1 MNNKNFHGVFAA
13 AVTPLLEDFSP
24 DYDAIPP
31 FLDFLADQG
40 CHGTLILGTTGEGP
54 SFSFNERSKIFK
66 VATEIRQ
73 THPNFILYAGTG
85 TPSMQET
92 IELNKIVFD
101 LGFDGV
107 VVLPPYYFRKANDD
121 GLFAWFYEVINR
133 SVPKGRFLLGYHIPA
148 VSGVPLTMEL
158 LERLKDAFPDRFG
171 GIKDSSGDQKRIV
184 EFESIFGS
192 DLLYY
197 VGNDQLFLKALNH
210 HGAGMITALSNVSG
224 KLASAIWEKHLSDAP
239 YLNLEDKLNHA
250 RSVLEKYPPF
260 APTIKAILHRL
271 YKFPFW
277 SARPPLE
284 NLNQENIEL
293 ITENISKYILDGF

>member
-1 MNNKNFHGVFAA
+1 MNDKKFTGAFAA

-31 FLDFLADQG
+31 FIKFPANQG

-54 SFSFNERSKIFK
+54 SFSFSERSKIFK
-66 VATEIRQ
+66 AATEIRK

-92 IELNKIVFD
+92 IELNKTVFD

-107 VVLPPYYFRKANDD
+107 VVLPPYYFRKANDN
-121 GLFAWFYEVINR
+121 GLFAWFYEVIKH
-133 SVPKGRFLLGYHIPA
+133 SVPKGRLLLGYHIPA
-148 VSGVPLTMEL
+148 FSGVPLTMEL
-158 LERLKDAFPDRFG
+158 LKRLKDAFPDRFG

-197 VGNDQLFLKALNH
+197 VGNDRLFLKALNH
-210 HGAGMITALSNVSG
+210 QGAGMITALSNVTG
-224 KLASAIWEKHLSDAP
+224 KLARAIWEKHQSNDPHLD
-239 YLNLEDKLNHA
+239 LEDRLNNA
-250 RSVLEKYPPF
+250 RSILEKHPFF

-277 SARPPLE
+277 SVRPPLE
-284 NLNQENIEL
+284 NLNQENIEKVV
-293 ITENISKYILDGF
+293 ENISKYLLDGF